1 MTITTSNSNIRK
13 FINKFTTALN
23 KSKYLNKGGFGTL
36 RYYGDHHNYI
46 FSKNSERT
54 YQYFDYEFTGDR
66 NYLKVNIDRKELTIE
81 TNLSSEELEDLG
93 NTEWYKDTLKNIKLA
108 SQESLKLIPDSKKIR
123 INVEPTISR
132 NT

>member
-1 MTITTSNSNIRK
+1 MTITTSNPDIRK
-13 FINKFTTALN
+13 LVNKLIAALN

-46 FSKNSERT
+46 FSKNYERT

-81 TNLSSEELEDLG
+81 TNLSSEELEDLS
-93 NTEWYKDTLKNIKLA
+93 NTIWYKETLENLKLA
-108 SQESLKLIPDSKKIR
+108 SRESLKLIPDSKKIR